1 MSGISAPLMALTRG
15 SVAHAPRRRR
25 NVSLREPRPS
35 QRLPILNLNLRLEPR
50 TGGRV
55 VLVRSAKPYRGDE
68 RSFWDNAPVESRHK
82 GYVPV
87 PGFGEYY
94 TPPAPPPEPEED
106 DEEEGDD
113 RWTGPSRIRQQPPE
127 EGRWGLNESQA
138 AKGAYVPVPGF
149 GEYYAPPAPGKP
161 KGKANAGKEERD
173 EDDSQDHAWA
183 SKVRSQPAEA
193 GRWQPGDT
201 APYVPTPEPQAQ
213 QSRGWFGFGG
223 GGGGGSDPAE
233 DYYARDDQ
241 SWSEQQ
247 SFAHEEPLP
256 SAFTDGAASNLSDY
270 GDDELRRLRVIYGMF
285 RKTVAALRYIV
296 PFTGGLAC
304 WIAAAQTLTAWWT
317 MASMVPFLTGLLTFS
332 MFGFLVTLGAAFF
345 SGMYMAVTVFT
356 RTLRYML
363 DGRMTE
369 AWPARDQAPQMPMQ
383 IAAQSEPAPPAVRRG
398 AKTPVTVDYVPTTP
412 LDDEAPDVPV
422 SAILP
427 ELYAPPRAPA
437 SPPDLSD
444 AESDAASGGGES
456 PPAGGESS
464 PNLGESSPDPMAAKP
479 PPKRARVDLPLDVL
493 LRVGGGAVE
502 KTGKAVTGER
512 EGGGDGY
519 KELPPKKGKGGVE
532 KGAKDSNDSRAKT
545 EPASWDSAVR
555 EGSVTAAGELR
566 PDPAAVQRREAVV
579 PPSQRSTVASKEQ
592 QQQWLRRELEREWED
607 VGAGEDAPR
616 ESVRGDDDEK
626 KKDLEETKEV
636 KKNGGGWNPIKA
648 FFGGGADESPAPV
661 PPAAAPEQPAN
672 AEKAAG
678 PARTGPA
685 PTRAAPAD
693 AAFDPVMGALRWET
707 PAGEAT
713 NANAQRA
720 AEVAARLAAR
730 AAAGSAPER
739 EPEQEPEPE
748 PAAAVD
754 TSSFAEEAAAAAVSE
769 VRSQRRRLNDED
781 RKRAERNEWQ
791 KRVNGA
797 LRRERDDDR

>member
-25 NVSLREPRPS
+25 NASLREPRPS
-35 QRLPILNLNLRLEPR
+35 QRLPILNLRLEPR

-161 KGKANAGKEERD
+161 KGKAKAGKEERD

-201 APYVPTPEPQAQ
+201 APYVPTPEPQAR
-213 QSRGWFGFGG
+213 QSREWFGFGG

-247 SFAHEEPLP
+247 SFADEEPLP
-256 SAFTDGAASNLSDY
+256 SAFAGAASNLSDY

-363 DGRMTE
+363 NGRMTE
-369 AWPARDQAPQMPMQ
+369 AWPARDQQQGQAPPMR
-383 IAAQSEPAPPAVRRG
+383 IAAQSASPNDRRP
-398 AKTPVTVDYVPTTP
+398 KTENPVTVDYVPTRP
-412 LDDEAPDVPV
+412 ADDEPPDVPV

-427 ELYAPPRAPA
+427 ELYAPSRPA
-437 SPPDLSD
+437 TPEPTPEPPVV
-444 AESDAASGGGES
+444 GGES
-456 PPAGGESS
+456 PPAASIVD
-464 PNLGESSPDPMAAKP
+464 DPIAAKP

-493 LRVGGGAVE
+493 IEMGGGAVD
-502 KTGKAVTGER
+502 KTGKAATGDK

-519 KELPPKKGKGGVE
+519 KELPPKKA
-532 KGAKDSNDSRAKT
+532 GANDSNSRVIAERERK
-545 EPASWDSAVR
+545 PSWDSAVR
-555 EGSVTAAGELR
+555 EGAVSAAGELR
-566 PDPAAVQRREAVV
+566 PDPAAAARREAVV

-607 VGAGEDAPR
+607 VGAGAGEDA
-616 ESVRGDDDEK
+616 VRDDETK
-626 KKDLEETKEV
+626 KEEEKKEEEEGETKEA
-636 KKNGGGWNPIKA
+636 KKSGGGWNPFKA
-648 FFGGGADESPAPV
+648 FFGGGADESPAPA
-661 PPAAAPEQPAN
+661 PPTAAEQPAP
-672 AEKAAG
+672 KQTPGAARRRPT
-678 PARTGPA
+678 PAA
-685 PTRAAPAD
+685 

-713 NANAQRA
+713 NANAARA
-720 AEVAARLAAR
+720 AEVAARLSAR
-730 AAAGSAPER
+730 AAAAPPER
-739 EPEQEPEPE
+739 EPEREPEPETEPE

-754 TSSFAEEAAAAAVSE
+754 TSKFAEEAAAAAVSE
-769 VRSQRRRLNDED
+769 VRSQRRRSNDED
-781 RKRAERNEWQ
+781 RKRAERSEWQ
-791 KRVNGA
+791 KRVSGA

>member
-15 SVAHAPRRRR
+15 SVARAPRRRR
-25 NVSLREPRPS
+25 NASLREPRPS
-35 QRLPILNLNLRLEPR
+35 QRLPILNLNNLRLELR

-106 DEEEGDD
+106 DDEEEGDD
-113 RWTGPSRIRQQPPE
+113 RWTAPSRIRQQPPE
-127 EGRWGLNESQA
+127 EGRRGLNESQA

-149 GEYYAPPAPGKP
+149 GEYYAPPAPGKT
-161 KGKANAGKEERD
+161 KGKAKAGKEERD

-241 SWSEQQ
+241 SWSEQ
-247 SFAHEEPLP
+247 SFANEEPLP
-256 SAFTDGAASNLSDY
+256 SAFTGAASYFSEY

-369 AWPARDQAPQMPMQ
+369 AWPARDQAQPPPMQ
-383 IAAQSEPAPPAVRRG
+383 ITAQRSQRV
-398 AKTPVTVDYVPTTP
+398 AKNNPVTVDYVPTRP
-412 LDDEAPDVPV
+412 VSDDEPPDVPV

-427 ELYAPPRAPA
+427 ELYAPPRGPA
-437 SPPDLSD
+437 KPEPTPESDPLSGESPPV
-444 AESDAASGGGES
+444 GGES
-456 PPAGGESS
+456 PPGES
-464 PNLGESSPDPMAAKP
+464 PPDDPIAAKP

-502 KTGKAVTGER
+502 KTGKAVTGEKD
-512 EGGGDGY
+512 GGSGDGY
-519 KELPPKKGKGGVE
+519 KELPPKKGGGVNT
-532 KGAKDSNDSRAKT
+532 GLTNDSNARVVAEQAEQK
-545 EPASWDSAVR
+545 PSWDSAVR
-555 EGSVTAAGELR
+555 EGSVSAAGELR
-566 PDPAAVQRREAVV
+566 PDPAADTRREAVV

-592 QQQWLRRELEREWED
+592 QQQWLRRELEREWEE
-607 VGAGEDAPR
+607 VGAGE
-616 ESVRGDDDEK
+616 ESVRDDEEK
-626 KKDLEETKEV
+626 KKKKEEKKEV
-636 KKNGGGWNPIKA
+636 
-648 FFGGGADESPAPV
+648 S
-661 PPAAAPEQPAN
+661 
-672 AEKAAG
+672 
-678 PARTGPA
+678 
-685 PTRAAPAD
+685 
-693 AAFDPVMGALRWET
+693 
-707 PAGEAT
+707 
-713 NANAQRA
+713 
-720 AEVAARLAAR
+720 
-730 AAAGSAPER
+730 
-739 EPEQEPEPE
+739 
-748 PAAAVD
+748 
-754 TSSFAEEAAAAAVSE
+754 
-769 VRSQRRRLNDED
+769 
-781 RKRAERNEWQ
+781 
-791 KRVNGA
+791 
-797 LRRERDDDR
+797 